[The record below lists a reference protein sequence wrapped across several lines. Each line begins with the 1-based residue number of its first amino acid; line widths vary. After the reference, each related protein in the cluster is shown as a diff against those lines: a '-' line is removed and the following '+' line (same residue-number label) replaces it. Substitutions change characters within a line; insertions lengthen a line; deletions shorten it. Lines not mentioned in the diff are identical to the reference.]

1 MTTRNQSWPSA
12 GLVLL
17 IAFAVFYLL
26 TLGIRPLSR
35 PDEFRYAEIAREML
49 TSGDWVTPRFNGV
62 RYFEKPVLGHWVNA
76 ASLAVFGENAFAAR
90 LPMALTTGLTALFLY
105 GFVRRQTR
113 QSELAFNSS
122 AMQLSFLAVWAMGSM
137 AILDPI
143 LSLWLTLSVG
153 LWYESYVATPTKRR
167 GLQALVGICCGLAF
181 LTKGFLALAI
191 PVLIVGPFLAWQ
203 RDWRRLLDDAWLPIV
218 VAAAVIA
225 PWALLIHWHEP
236 DFWRYFFWEEHIRR
250 YFSGERAQ
258 HSHPFWYFFAVLPA
272 MALPWTFHAPAALL
286 GLRRASPNLALDP
299 RLLRFTVLWFA
310 MPLLFFS
317 ASSGKLLSY
326 ILPCFPPLALLLA
339 HGVERYRA
347 SGRRIAL
354 QRGTIGLALL
364 FSAGFTYLLGNG
376 LGAFGT
382 PLFGAGET
390 LRWILSLAACTW
402 GAWVAGRHVRQAA
415 DYPVRVLGVTILGLL
430 LAIPLVAP
438 DSTRENKMPARF
450 LEQEKALVAPDAV
463 IIVAGHLVG
472 SVTWTFKRSDLYVFD
487 PNELRY
493 GLSRSD
499 AAGRQVDNAGISR
512 LIQANAGRRD
522 VLIIAGPEDNARMA
536 TLVPS
541 DVRHAQRGAISAWYI
556 AAAPPR

>member
-1 MTTRNQSWPSA
+1 MTSRNRSWPSA

-17 IAFAVFYLL
+17 IAFGIFYLV
-26 TLGIRPLSR
+26 TLGARPLSR

-49 TSGDWVTPRFNGV
+49 TTGDWVTPRFNGV

-76 ASLAVFGENAFAAR
+76 ASLAVFGENAFAVR

-105 GFVRRQTR
+105 GFVRRLTR
-113 QSELAFNSS
+113 RVELAFDSS
-122 AMQLSFLAVWAMGSM
+122 AIQLSFLAVWAMGSM

-143 LSLWLTLSVG
+143 LNLWLTLSVG
-153 LWYESYVATPTKRR
+153 LWYESYIAPPTKRR
-167 GLQALVGICCGLAF
+167 GLQTLVGICCGLAF

-250 YFSGERAQ
+250 YFSEEKAQ
-258 HSHPFWYFFAVLPA
+258 HSQPFWLFFAALPA

-339 HGVERYRA
+339 HGMERYRA
-347 SGRRIAL
+347 SGRRAAL
-354 QRGTIGLALL
+354 ERGTLGLALL
-364 FSAGFTYLLGNG
+364 FAAGFSYLLGNG

-382 PLFGAGET
+382 PLFSAGET
-390 LRWILSLAACTW
+390 LRWILSLAACAW
-402 GAWVAGRHVRQAA
+402 GAWIAGRHVRQAA

-430 LAIPLVAP
+430 LAIPLVIP
-438 DSTRENKMPARF
+438 DSTRHSKMPGLF
-450 LEQEKALVAPDAV
+450 LEQQKALVAADAV
-463 IIVAGHLVG
+463 IIVKGQLAG
-472 SVTWTFKRSDLYVFD
+472 SVAWVFRRSDLYVFD
-487 PNELRY
+487 PNELQY
-493 GLSRSD
+493 GLSQPD
-499 AAGRQVDNAGISR
+499 AAGRAVDSTGISR
-512 LIQANAGRRD
+512 LIRANAGRRD
-522 VLIIAGPEDNARMA
+522 VLIITRTNDNAPVA
-536 TLVPS
+536 ALVPP
-541 DVRHAQRGAISAWYI
+541 DVHYAQQGGLAAWYI
-556 AAAPPR
+556 AAAPPH